1 LLFLTLF
8 ASHLV
13 AIRTLTS
20 CQPLVLVN
28 LASEKL
34 PSGATADGATGVLK
48 AAAAVI
54 VQWNTGRRFDLKKCS
69 TIAFVEEVLKAVG
82 SKLIITPRVK
92 EVLGD
97 AQTKG
102 GESFFLF

>member
-1 LLFLTLF
+1 M
-8 ASHLV
+8 

-28 LASEKL
+28 LAAEKL
-34 PSGATADGATGVLK
+34 PNGATADGATAVLR
-48 AAAAVI
+48 AAATVI
-54 VQWNTGRRFDLKKCS
+54 VQWNTTKRYDLKKCS

-82 SKLIITPRVK
+82 SKLVIAPRVK

-102 GESFFLF
+102 GWRRRRSSG